1 MESWKMGVCAA
12 SPLTHV
18 WSGGA
23 FHFLK
28 PQVSSSVI
36 GRQYLLF
43 HSFGEDWRLYGTHA
57 P

>member
-43 HSFGEDWRLYGTHA
+43 HSFSEDWRLYGTHA